1 MNMETMSLVK
11 SAREGEWPGRC
22 RDCEVRGTSICS
34 SLSLAG
40 LDDLSR
46 IGRIVHVQPGQTLL
60 WEGDEADLVGNVLD
74 GILKISNM
82 TGDGR
87 EQIVGLLFPSD
98 FLGRP
103 FGDMQQQSVTALT
116 AATVCVFRR
125 GAFDTFSGTHD
136 GVERALLDRTLQEL
150 DRARRWMLLLGRMSA
165 VERVASLVI
174 ELIERVGAPDGGAV
188 ILPLSRQQMADLL
201 GLTIETVSR
210 SMTKFERAGL
220 IELPGGRRIA
230 LRDEQALR
238 RIAAG

>member
-1 MNMETMSLVK
+1 MQMEVMSFEK
-11 SAREGEWPGRC
+11 SAVEIELPSRC
-22 RDCEVRGTSICS
+22 RDCDVRGTSICS
-34 SLSLAG
+34 SLSVSG

-46 IGRIVHVQPGQTLL
+46 MGRIVHVQAGQTLL
-60 WEGDEADLVGNVLD
+60 WQGDEADLVGNVLD
-74 GILKISNM
+74 GILKLSTM

-103 FGDMQQQSVTALT
+103 FGDTQQQSITALT

-174 ELIERVGAPDGGAV
+174 ELIQRVGGPDGAP
-188 ILPLSRQQMADLL
+188 ILLPLSRQQMADLL

-230 LRDEQALR
+230 LRDERELR